1 MFGEDEFCADL
12 TPRER
17 EVLELTANGYSAK
30 EVANVIGIAPRTVE
44 RHVETVRLKM
54 HARNR
59 VHMITQAVIRGVLK
73 FGAEAVGP
81 HKRSTLLLAVNGA
94 ADDAPKKAVNDGL
107 APAQHK

>member
-1 MFGEDEFCADL
+1 MLAETDFRADL

-30 EVANVIGIAPRTVE
+30 EVASLIGIAPRTVE

-73 FGAEAVGP
+73 FGSEP
-81 HKRSTLLLAVNGA
+81 
-94 ADDAPKKAVNDGL
+94 APPGEHSPFVLTAPGNPSDPPESPINDGL
-107 APAQHK
+107 APAQRK